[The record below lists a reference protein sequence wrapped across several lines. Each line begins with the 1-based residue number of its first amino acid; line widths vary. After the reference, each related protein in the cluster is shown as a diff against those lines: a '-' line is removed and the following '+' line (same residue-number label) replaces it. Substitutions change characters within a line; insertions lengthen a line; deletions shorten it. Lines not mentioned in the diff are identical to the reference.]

1 MTSSEVQN
9 RDYICRH
16 QKTFKK
22 FQIQRNRKRR
32 TKKQK
37 ILVGGVFL
45 RLDAAF
51 EIMNWSAVT
60 SNIVIIA
67 PVHHS
72 KLPYTERGH
81 ANNIGRRLICS
92 AELIGVYIELLHN
105 KIQEADIAEIVA
117 NCLTNYTDKPEAKV
131 MVLCASLRLQTGRTK
146 LLVESNSI

>member
-1 MTSSEVQN
+1 MGS
-9 RDYICRH
+9 
-16 QKTFKK
+16 
-22 FQIQRNRKRR
+22 
-32 TKKQK
+32 
-37 ILVGGVFL
+37 FL
-45 RLDAAF
+45 RLDTTF
-51 EIMNWSAVT
+51 KVMNWSAVT

-72 KLPYTERGH
+72 KLPCTERGH

-131 MVLCASLRLQTGRTK
+131 MVLCSSLRLQTGWNEVTCRI
-146 LLVESNSI
+146 EFDIM